1 MFQNSNVP
9 EFNRVFDRLLT
20 VQEKRVRN
28 IYVNQ
33 LNSSD
38 IDF

>member
-9 EFNRVFDRLLT
+9 EFNGVFDRLLT
-20 VQEKRVRN
+20 VKGKMVRN
-28 IYVNQ
+28 ISVNQ
-33 LNSSD
+33 LNSYD